1 MTHRERESQ
10 QQENESDIE
19 ESEEEG
25 EFWVHGSGYLG
36 GFGWGTWGVHGGREA
51 IENLK

>member
-10 QQENESDIE
+10 QQEKESDIE

-25 EFWVHGSGYLG
+25 EFWVGDGYLG